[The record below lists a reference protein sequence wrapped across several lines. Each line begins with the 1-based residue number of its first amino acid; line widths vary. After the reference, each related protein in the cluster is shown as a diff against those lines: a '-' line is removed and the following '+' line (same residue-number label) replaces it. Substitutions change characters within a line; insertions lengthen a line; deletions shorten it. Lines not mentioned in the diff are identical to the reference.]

1 MAYHPIRLVVDDDL
15 RRSRLTV
22 FLRLLLAL
30 PHLLWSLL
38 WSTAVSGTVVLA
50 WFVALFAGRVWP
62 ELHDI
67 NARFLRW
74 YLHFTAYLLGV
85 ANPYPRFDGR
95 PGYPIDVEIARPE
108 RQRRLVTAFRLILA
122 LPALVFA
129 TALSTV
135 LEVVA
140 FLAWFAC
147 VVLGRLPRGMRDLA
161 AYCLHFNVQTYAY
174 LMLLTPRYPSITFEP
189 MRRPAEPPPPV
200 PIGALAP
207 DLADAGEA
215 TTPS

>member
-1 MAYHPIRLVVDDDL
+1 MAHHPIRLVVDDDL

-30 PHLLWSLL
+30 PHLLWSLV

-50 WFVALFAGRVWP
+50 WFVALGAGRVWP
-62 ELHDI
+62 ELHDV

-74 YLHFTAYLLGV
+74 YAHFTAYLLLV

-95 PGYPIDVEIARPE
+95 PGYPIDVEIAPPE
-108 RQRRLVTAFRLILA
+108 RQLRLVTAFRLILA

-129 TALSTV
+129 SALSTV

-140 FLAWFAC
+140 LLAWFVC
-147 VVLGRLPRGMRDLA
+147 VVLGRLPRGMRDLS

-189 MRRPAEPPPPV
+189 VRHAAQPPPPE
-200 PIGALAP
+200 PAGAAALERA
-207 DLADAGEA
+207 
-215 TTPS
+215 TPS